1 MDITTILF
9 FILGLILVVIV
20 AMILVVPFKLLIKLL
35 MNAIIGGVFLFL
47 FNIVG
52 SIFNLSLEINPL
64 NAIIVGF
71 LGVPGVILLLVL
83 KLIL

>member
-1 MDITTILF
+1 
-9 FILGLILVVIV
+9 
-20 AMILVVPFKLLIKLL
+20 